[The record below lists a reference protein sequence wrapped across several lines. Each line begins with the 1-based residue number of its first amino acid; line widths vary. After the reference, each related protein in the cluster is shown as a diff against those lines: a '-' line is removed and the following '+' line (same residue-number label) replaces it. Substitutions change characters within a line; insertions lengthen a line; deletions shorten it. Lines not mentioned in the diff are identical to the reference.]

1 MTCERCVDMSII
13 DPIFLEETKA
23 TFAQLTV
30 DLIIFAKKHKIDHHN
45 DMPILATVARTI
57 RIIEAL

>member
-1 MTCERCVDMSII
+1 MSCPRCEDREII

-30 DLIIFAKKHKIDHHN
+30 DLVIFIKKHKIKN
-45 DMPILATVARTI
+45 DDLPILATVARTI
-57 RIIEAL
+57 RIIESL

>member
-1 MTCERCVDMSII
+1 MSCPRCEDQHII
-13 DPIFLEETKA
+13 DPFFLEETKA

-30 DLIIFAKKHKIDHHN
+30 DLIIFAKKHKIK
-45 DMPILATVARTI
+45 PEELPVLATVAATI

>member
-1 MTCERCVDMSII
+1 MTCPRCEDMHII

-30 DLIIFAKKHKIDHHN
+30 DLIIFAKKHKIDHT
-45 DMPILATVARTI
+45 DLPILQTVSRTI
-57 RIIEAL
+57 RIIESL